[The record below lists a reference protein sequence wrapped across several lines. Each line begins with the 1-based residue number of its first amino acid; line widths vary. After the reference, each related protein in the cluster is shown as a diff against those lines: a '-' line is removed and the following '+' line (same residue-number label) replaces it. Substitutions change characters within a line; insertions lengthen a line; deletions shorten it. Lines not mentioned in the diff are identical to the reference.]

1 MAQKDKGGLFVK
13 FPLDQVYVEALQNWK
28 NDFETKGQL
37 ISLRE
42 ILEREIIKLD
52 RTEGIN
58 VALRIEQAPLILD
71 APTNSQ
77 RVPVRL
83 KDEGVIHS
91 ITSASEISNRS
102 ISKVLYTLVRKILD
116 DSAFAPFQSEHSKK
130 TG

>member
-1 MAQKDKGGLFVK
+1 MPQKDKGGLFVK
-13 FPLDQVYVEALQNWK
+13 FPLDEAYLEALQSWK
-28 NDFETKGQL
+28 QDLENKGQL

-52 RTEGIN
+52 VTEGIHN
-58 VALRIEQAPLILD
+58 ALQLDRAPLIFD
-71 APTNSQ
+71 APTNSP

-83 KDEGVIHS
+83 KDESVIEAILS
-91 ITSASEISNRS
+91 GSKISNRS

-116 DSAFAPFQSEHSKK
+116 ESAYAPFASRSEQK